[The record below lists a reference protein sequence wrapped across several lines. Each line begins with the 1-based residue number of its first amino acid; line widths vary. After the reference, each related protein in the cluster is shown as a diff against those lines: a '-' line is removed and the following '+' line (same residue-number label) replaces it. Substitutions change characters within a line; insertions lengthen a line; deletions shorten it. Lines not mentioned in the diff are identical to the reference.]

1 MGRRS
6 LKFQN
11 FMSNALPIRFYICI
25 YSKMFVLFKEKSLT
39 NKLIWDKL
47 ESFHFYI
54 LFNNLQIKKKHKKNY
69 LKKLFVN
76 SNFFQILTF
85 FNLKT
90 FFFLIFSKK
99 IFQ

>member
-47 ESFHFYI
+47 ESFNFY
-54 LFNNLQIKKKHKKNY
+54 
-69 LKKLFVN
+69 
-76 SNFFQILTF
+76 
-85 FNLKT
+85 
-90 FFFLIFSKK
+90 FL
-99 IFQ
+99 